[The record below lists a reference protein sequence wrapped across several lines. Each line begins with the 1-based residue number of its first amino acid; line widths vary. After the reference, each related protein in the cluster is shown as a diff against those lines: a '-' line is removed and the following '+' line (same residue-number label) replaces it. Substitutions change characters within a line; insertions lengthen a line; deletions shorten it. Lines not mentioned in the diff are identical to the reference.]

1 MTASAMHHGN
11 ACKKRPDPAIFKG
24 RRDFVFHLPNSPNE
38 ADHREVNVS

>member
-1 MTASAMHHGN
+1 MTALGTLRVSV
-11 ACKKRPDPAIFKG
+11 CKKRPDPAIFKG